1 MLGDKIGEKIAEKAG
16 EKLGEKRIE
25 IAKERAK
32 RSSKLGRQGTRILIV
47 AEDVA
52 FGDWVF
58 EEFQSSGCA
67 VALATTGREAL
78 GLLKSGPVDVV
89 VSEMGLPDLPGM
101 DLLRHV
107 RDMSRKPKV
116 ILTTTR
122 QSAFLTA
129 RALENG
135 ASAVLGKP
143 FRIEQLL
150 ALVATALGN

>member
-1 MLGDKIGEKIAEKAG
+1 MISEKPNDKPNEKPNEKPGVATVRTSQTSKIWQQKPRILLIAED
-16 EKLGEKRIE
+16 
-25 IAKERAK
+25 
-32 RSSKLGRQGTRILIV
+32 
-47 AEDVA
+47 ED
-52 FGDWVF
+52 FGDWVL

-78 GLLKSGPVDVV
+78 ALLGSGLVDVV

-101 DLLRHV
+101 DLLREV
-107 RDMSRKPKV
+107 RQMNRKPKV

-122 QSAFLTA
+122 QSAFLTS
-129 RALENG
+129 RALQNG

-150 ALVATALGN
+150 ALVASALGN